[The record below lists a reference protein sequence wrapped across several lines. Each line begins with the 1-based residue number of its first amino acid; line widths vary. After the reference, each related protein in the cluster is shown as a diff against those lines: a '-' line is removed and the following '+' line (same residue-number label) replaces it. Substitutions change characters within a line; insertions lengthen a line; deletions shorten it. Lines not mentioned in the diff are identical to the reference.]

1 MTASSFFDRGT
12 LCDACV
18 FLIHV
23 TSIWIFLCNPGDQ
36 LTIFS
41 MLVCLLRDSA
51 LCSAISRFFDG
62 LVLGVEIWKFWGS
75 TTFTGR
81 ESLWL
86 GSKIPMCCANGP
98 KHFSP
103 LQVHRQRHWRG
114 VASGWGGTSTSVS
127 AGAHRIRAS
136 EARPLL
142 PRRQVRHATYWPDGC
157 SVFPSPVSR
166 KSDNFPATKQ

>member
-1 MTASSFFDRGT
+1 MRCLRISHPRHIYLNFSLQPWWPTDHLLYASLSPTR
-12 LCDACV
+12 
-18 FLIHV
+18 
-23 TSIWIFLCNPGDQ
+23 
-36 LTIFS
+36 LT
-41 MLVCLLRDSA
+41 A

-142 PRRQVRHATYWPDGC
+142 PRRQERHATYWPDGC